1 MPRQSAIDSLDDFFA
16 WALSFTNLEHLQGT
30 GAPPAKRRYTLDS
43 IRYLVGLF
51 GNPQES
57 YQVVHIAGSKGKG
70 STAHTV
76 ARLLAARG
84 NRVGCYLSPHVSH
97 FTERYLCY
105 PDPLPRD
112 LMLDTAR
119 TLHQT
124 VTTALSHS
132 ASAPGAPP
140 AQPTTFDILTCY
152 AFCCFRAAKCDWAVI
167 ECGLGGRLDST
178 NVVTPAVTAI
188 TPIELEHTAYLGRT
202 LASIA
207 AEKAGIIKPTAPV
220 ILAPQPPRALRVLRA
235 AAARAHTP
243 AHYLPRCLRTRR
255 TEITTRRTA
264 PARRLFPAPLRVPVS
279 FPTTW
284 QTGNLGL
291 AAMITAHIYPDISS
305 SELAAV
311 AALSGTLPGRYQV
324 LHTAPA
330 SPPGPPLPGRYQVL
344 HTAPAPTVADGAHTV
359 RSLAQTLRAFTRDY
373 GRQGTVIFG
382 CSSDKRYRAM
392 LRLLRGRFAHYIFTA
407 AHSPRALPPARLC
420 AAARAAGIP
429 AGHITTAP
437 ARDAYHHARTLAPHT
452 PLLICGSLHL
462 IGDIPI
468 PPSLAGSAPPS
479 Q

>member
-16 WALSFTNLEHLQGT
+16 WALSFTNLEHLQGGSGT
-30 GAPPAKRRYTLDS
+30 GTPPAKRRYTLDS
-43 IRYLVGLF
+43 IRYLVGLL

-105 PDPLPRD
+105 PDPLPRT

-124 VTTALSHS
+124 VTTALSPP
-132 ASAPGAPP
+132 APAPPP

-152 AFCCFRAAKCDWAVI
+152 AFCCFRAARCDWAVI

-202 LASIA
+202 LAAIA
-207 AEKAGIIKPTAPV
+207 AEKAGIIKPAAPV
-220 ILAPQPPRALRVLRA
+220 LLAPQSRRALRVLRA
-235 AAARAHTP
+235 AAARARTP

-279 FPTTW
+279 FPTSW
-284 QTGNLGL
+284 QAANLGL

-305 SELAAV
+305 GELAAA
-311 AALSGTLPGRYQV
+311 AALPGTLPGRYQV

-330 SPPGPPLPGRYQVL
+330 
-344 HTAPAPTVADGAHTV
+344 PTIADGAHTV
-359 RSLAQTLRAFTRDY
+359 RSLTQTVRAFTRDY

-392 LRLLRGRFAHYIFTA
+392 LRLLRGHFTHYVFTA
-407 AHSPRALPPARLC
+407 ARSPRALPPARLC

-437 ARDAYHHARTLAPHT
+437 ARDAYRHARTLAPQA

-462 IGDIPI
+462 IGDTPI
-468 PPSLAGSAPPS
+468 PPPPLQQAGAGEDRA
-479 Q
+479 